1 LKPKHGEVHPA
12 VEDDVAGL
20 LEGSARMR
28 DHAARGFTVA
38 HDLWL
43 QDGLPGELTGHASKC
58 NGFELSVIDAF
69 GCTFLF
75 GWRPRDKRLV
85 LFAMI
90 AAARNRSA
98 KEIVERFVD
107 RIEGYR

>member
-1 LKPKHGEVHPA
+1 MRPQ
-12 VEDDVAGL
+12 VEDDIALLLAG
-20 LEGSARMR
+20 SVRMR

-43 QDGLPGELTGHASKC
+43 RDGLPAELTQRVREC
-58 NGFELSVIDAF
+58 NGFELYVIDAH

-90 AAARNRSA
+90 AVARDQSA
-98 KEIVERFVD
+98 EQVVERFVD

>member
-1 LKPKHGEVHPA
+1 MRPEVEA
-12 VEDDVAGL
+12 DIALLLAG
-20 LEGSARMR
+20 SVRMR
-28 DHAARGFTVA
+28 DHAARGFSVA

-43 QDGLPGELTGHASKC
+43 HDGLPDELAERVREC
-58 NGFELSVIDAF
+58 NGFELSVIDAY

-85 LFAMI
+85 MFAMI
-90 AAARNRSA
+90 AVAREQSA
-98 KEIVERFVD
+98 EQIVERFVD